1 MAQRDD
7 VFSELKP
14 ASFRNIEFPIIAR
27 SVSFAQQHAIH
38 KFVYRPLELIEG
50 LGPGNLKFSYT
61 IPFRQGIF
69 GGPYSDLYIDTFP
82 RFLEA
87 CRDRTQGD
95 LFDPVLG
102 TFKARTVN
110 FRTDTDILRRDG
122 EDIQVEFI
130 HSPDPDEVDLPA
142 DTFVGVEAMSTAA
155 NVIARDPVFR
165 EELTDEGDL
174 FESIDDAFNEIN
186 AVGSQINNIQGQ
198 ISGKINKISGQIAK
212 TVDTVERLVD
222 VKNAPVIRS
231 MKNLQFQAH
240 QFEKKFSALGSDFKT
255 FTTPQDMTISAV
267 AQSVGHPVQ
276 VVVANNP
283 TVASSPIVRKG
294 TKIKYPVLR

>member
-7 VFSELKP
+7 VFSELNP

-27 SVSFAQQHAIH
+27 SISFAQQHATH
-38 KFVYRPLELIEG
+38 KFVYRPLEFIEG
-50 LGPGNLKFSYT
+50 LGPGNFKFSYT

-69 GGPYSDLYIDTFP
+69 GGPYVDLYVDTFP

-102 TFKARTVN
+102 TFRARPVS
-110 FRTDTDILRRDG
+110 FSTDTDVLRRDG

-130 HSPDPDEVDLPA
+130 HSPDPDEVDILE
-142 DTFVGVEAMSTAA
+142 DTFVGVESMSSAA
-155 NVIARDPVFR
+155 NVLARDPVFR
-165 EELTDEGDL
+165 EELPDEGDL
-174 FESIDDAFNEIN
+174 FESIGDAFNQIN
-186 AVGSQINNIQGQ
+186 AIGSQINNVQGQ
-198 ISGKINKISGQIAK
+198 ISGKIDKISGQILK

-222 VKNAPVIRS
+222 VKNAPLIRS

-240 QFEKKFSALGSDFKT
+240 QFERKFSALGSDFKF

-267 AQSVGHPVQ
+267 GQAVGHPVQ

-283 TVASSPIVRKG
+283 KLASSPLVRRGIKV
-294 TKIKYPVLR
+294 KYPVLR